1 MVSTFTLT
9 RTSTTQC
16 SLGTYQNKAL
26 GIESKQRLQI
36 SKQRKSLRTML
47 PKLIIILLMASTYPH
62 CSAAKH
68 NNVVHLLRGNHHQN
82 NNDVINNSK
91 NSVNE
96 NENEPTLTNC
106 LLSASNSTDCGT
118 IVPGCVW
125 CAEPVYGLCVS
136 ETAAKRMNNM
146 PFFTCSF

>member
-1 MVSTFTLT
+1 
-9 RTSTTQC
+9 
-16 SLGTYQNKAL
+16 
-26 GIESKQRLQI
+26 
-36 SKQRKSLRTML
+36 ML
-47 PKLIIILLMASTYPH
+47 PKLIILLLMASTYPH

-68 NNVVHLLRGNHHQN
+68 NNVVHLLRGNNPHQN

-91 NSVNE
+91 NSVNK
-96 NENEPTLTNC
+96 NDNEPTLTNC

-146 PFFTCSF
+146 PFFTCSLSNSIV